1 MDLNLPCQI
10 HGIDS
15 NNYACIN
22 REERTE
28 PSQVHIDN
36 NSKCNYKA
44 RSTSK
49 AYKVYKIV
57 ADEINQD
64 IIDIF

>member
-22 REERTE
+22 REERIE
-28 PSQVHIDN
+28 PSEVHID

-44 RSTSK
+44 KSMSK

-57 ADEINQD
+57 ADKINQD